1 MDGGLSSIFTGEA
14 GSGETNESRIEQRL
28 VTIESRHSVN
38 ETVQK
43 LKQILDSKGVKLF
56 TVIDHSGAAEDAGMH
71 MPPTKLLI
79 FGNPKAGTPLMQAEA
94 LAGLDL
100 PLKALIFE
108 DAAGKTWIAW
118 NDPQYIVHRHA
129 LPATLAANLAAV
141 VPLIERAA
149 QLNAR

>member
-1 MDGGLSSIFTGEA
+1 MSSPTASDTGVA
-14 GSGETNESRIEQRL
+14 RIA
-28 VTIESRHSVN
+28 SAHSVP
-38 ETVQK
+38 ETAARLESL
-43 LKQILDSKGVKLF
+43 LKEHGVLIF
-56 TVIDHSGAAEDAGMH
+56 ARIDFSGDAARAGLELRPEQM
-71 MPPTKLLI
+71 LI

-100 PLKALIFE
+100 PVKALIFE
-108 DAAGKTWIAW
+108 DAAGKAWIAW